1 MVFLQYILKQEKSS
15 MIYQVLKVTLDNPT
29 KINFGTPCK
38 DYLSVLDIELPFEE
52 MIKITEWR
60 LKKWMKK
67 KTEKDASMYSLS
79 EKQKQHKISI
89 IENEELKIQ
98 EYLSSGCC
106 NVKLVKL
113 IFKSK
118 SQTKRKWKY
127 ADNLCTGC
135 KLMEETGQ
143 EILGGGP

>member
-1 MVFLQYILKQEKSS
+1 M
-15 MIYQVLKVTLDNPT
+15 
-29 KINFGTPCK
+29 
-38 DYLSVLDIELPFEE
+38 
-52 MIKITEWR
+52 TEWR
-60 LKKWMKK
+60 LKKLMKE

-143 EILGGGP
+143 EILGGGTITHEGAVPPPIKTCPPPSKKLSVPPHG